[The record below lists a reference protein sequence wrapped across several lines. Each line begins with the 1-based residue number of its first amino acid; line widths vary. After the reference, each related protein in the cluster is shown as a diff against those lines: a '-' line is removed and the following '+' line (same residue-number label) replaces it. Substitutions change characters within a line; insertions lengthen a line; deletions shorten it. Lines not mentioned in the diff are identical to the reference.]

1 MGRKKR
7 EDLTLKPFCYYC
19 DKEFETVLI
28 LLKHQKNRHF
38 SCKDCRRK
46 FSKASSIVTHCMTK
60 HHITLS
66 KVANAKKG
74 RDSITMNI
82 YGMVGIPDDIIDQ
95 RLHQKK
101 VQMLAKLE
109 EEKSHE

>member
-7 EDLTLKPFCYYC
+7 EEVTPKPFCYYC
-19 DKEFETVLI
+19 DKEFETVHI

-38 SCKDCRRK
+38 ACSNCRKK

-74 RDSITMNI
+74 REALSMSI
-82 YGMVGIPDDIIDQ
+82 YGMVGVPDDIIEE
-95 RLHQKK
+95 RL
-101 VQMLAKLE
+101 
-109 EEKSHE
+109 